1 MKKLSFLLFAL
12 AFLAGKAWTQTA
24 PTFKYTIGGKIEKM
38 TLTDA
43 GVLLVNGSNGLAG
56 IKPGASSPHFNFAEY
71 GKIKEEEMEL
81 VPMSPYVV
89 LTQGG
94 KSQIPGTI
102 FANSKRTV
110 IDVITGEK
118 VFVTEENGWKQ
129 IAQLKIF
136 IPENKLVVVGN
147 REKSEGEVLAVG
159 IYDLATGKQ
168 DGFANLD
175 PNAGKVRS
183 AAAIPMSSGAP
194 FLLHDQVFVPTTKG
208 VVSANVKDGSIIWQN
223 EIKNITS
230 MVADETGNEIYGFEE
245 RSNGDTRIHK
255 FGKDGQELWED
266 ERKIKGSVT
275 RFQILPGG
283 LAVVSDV
290 FKGGSSLVSQIGGS
304 GESKIAFLDAS
315 TGDDLWEK
323 APKTKGYVQHFYVME
338 DGILF
343 GLAEGG
349 INKIK
354 FDGTPLFKK
363 PIDTGANIHTMA
375 TTPQGMIYITDTDA
389 NIIDLN
395 TGDAKW
401 KKGIQYK
408 KATSVT
414 SAYDQA
420 KGRYLIS
427 TGEEILAIDENT
439 GDLSTLAKLKFEGKE
454 SPNTMGMRSSGLYLA
469 SDQNMMLLDVDG
481 QENYHVFHKA
491 PGQST
496 FAKVALGALTVA
508 SATVAA
514 AAASQS
520 TYSYYI
526 GEYSSAE
533 AQRANR
539 NAAAA
544 ESFSNIASVSYGEMT
559 KRFKATMATAN
570 DQFILTD
577 LSDGVG
583 LVKVNKDTGNT
594 EKEIV
599 LKDKK
604 PVYEVDDIEG
614 FLYYLSGSGEI
625 SAFDLKN

>member
-1 MKKLSFLLFAL
+1 MKKLSFLLL
-12 AFLAGKAWTQTA
+12 AVIFLAGNAWSQTA
-24 PTFKYTIGGKIEKM
+24 PTFKYEIGGKIEKM

-43 GVLLVNGSNGLAG
+43 GVLLVNGSSGLSG
-56 IKPGASSPHFNFAEY
+56 IRPGASSPHFSFAEY

-81 VPMSPYVV
+81 VPLSPYII

-94 KSQIPGTI
+94 ASQIPGTI

-136 IPENKLVVVGN
+136 LPENKVVVVGN
-147 REKSEGEVLAVG
+147 REKREEEVLAVG
-159 IYDLATGKQ
+159 IYDLASGKQ
-168 DGFANLD
+168 EGFAKLD
-175 PNAGKVRS
+175 PNIGKVRS
-183 AAAIPMSSGAP
+183 GAAIPMSSGAP
-194 FLLHDQVFVPTTKG
+194 FLLQNQVFVPTTKG
-208 VVSANVKDGSIIWQN
+208 VICANVKDGGIIWQN
-223 EIKNITS
+223 EIKNVTS
-230 MVADETGNEIYGFEE
+230 MIADNTGNEIYGFEE

-255 FGKDGQELWED
+255 FGKDGRELWD
-266 ERKIKGSVT
+266 KERKIKGSIT
-275 RFQILPGG
+275 RFQILPQG
-283 LAVVSDV
+283 LAIVSDV

-315 TGDDLWEK
+315 NGEDLWEK

-343 GLAEGG
+343 GIAEGG

-389 NIIDLN
+389 NIINLT
-395 TGDAKW
+395 TGDSKW

-408 KATSVT
+408 KATAVT
-414 SAYDQA
+414 SAYDAA

-439 GDLSTLAKLKFEGKE
+439 GDLSTLAKFKFDGKE
-454 SPNTMGMRSSGLYLA
+454 SPYTMGIRSSGIYLA
-469 SDQNMMLLDVDG
+469 SDQNMMLLNSEG
-481 QENYHVFHKA
+481 KENYHVFHKA

-496 FAKVALGALTVA
+496 FAKVALGALSVA
-508 SATVAA
+508 SAAVSA

-526 GEYSSAE
+526 GEYNSAD
-533 AQRANR
+533 AMRAKN

-544 ESFSNIASVSYGEMT
+544 ESFANIASVSYGEMT

-583 LVKVNKDTGNT
+583 LVKVNKDSGKT
-594 EKEIV
+594 EKEII

-614 FLYYLSGSGEI
+614 YLYYLSGNGVI
-625 SAFDLKN
+625 SAFDLKK

>member
-1 MKKLSFLLFAL
+1 MKTYLSFAL
-12 AFLAGKAWTQTA
+12 SALIASSVWAQTP
-24 PTFKYTIGGKIEKM
+24 PTYTYDIGGKIEKM

-43 GVLLVNGSNGLAG
+43 GVLLINGSNGLAG
-56 IKPGASSPHFNFAEY
+56 IRPGADRPHFSFAEY
-71 GKIKEEEMEL
+71 GKIKEEEMEM
-81 VPMSPYVV
+81 VPLSPYVI

-136 IPENKLVVVGN
+136 LPENKLVVVGN
-147 REKSEGEVLAVG
+147 REKSEGEILAVG
-159 IYDLATGKQ
+159 IYDMATGKQ
-168 DGFANLD
+168 EGFANLD

-194 FLLHDQVFVPTTKG
+194 FLLKDQVFVPTTKG
-208 VVSANVKDGSIIWQN
+208 VVSANVKEGGIIWEN
-223 EIKNITS
+223 EVKNLTS
-230 MVADETGNEIYGFEE
+230 MIADETGNEIYGFEE

-255 FGKDGQELWED
+255 FGKDGQALWD
-266 ERKIKGSVT
+266 KERKIKGSIT

-290 FKGGSSLVSQIGGS
+290 FKGGSSLVSQLSGP
-304 GESKIAFLDAS
+304 GESKIAFLDAAS
-315 TGDDLWEK
+315 GEDLWEK

-343 GLAEGG
+343 GLQEGG
-349 INKIK
+349 INKIT

-408 KATSVT
+408 KATAVS
-414 SAYDQA
+414 SAYDKA

-427 TGEEILAIDENT
+427 TGEEIMAIDENT
-439 GDLSTLAKLKFEGKE
+439 GDVSTFAKLKFEGKE
-454 SPNTMGMRSSGLYLA
+454 SPYEIGTRAKGIFLA
-469 SDQNMMLLDVDG
+469 SDQNMMLLDG
-481 QENYHVFHKA
+481 GGKENYHVFHKA

-496 FAKVALGALTVA
+496 FAKVALGALTLA
-508 SATVAA
+508 SATVSA

-526 GEYSSAE
+526 GEYSSAD
-533 AQRANR
+533 AMRAR
-539 NAAAA
+539 DNARAA
-544 ESFSNIASVSYGEMT
+544 ETFSNIASISYGEMT
-559 KRFKATMATAN
+559 KRFKATMATENAR
-570 DQFILTD
+570 FILTD

-583 LVKVNKDTGNT
+583 LVKVNKDSGKT

-614 FLYYLSGSGEI
+614 YLYYLAGSGQI
-625 SAFDLKN
+625 NAYDLKN